1 MEMFPLLRYLNATRE
16 TLESQP
22 ARLHVVLGNE
32 ACDLDSAV
40 SALVYAFLLYSLRK
54 DSTEVVLPVLN
65 IPRRDYPLKT
75 EVVFWLEKHN
85 ILPEM
90 LFFRDEVDLQHQ
102 RETGELQLT
111 LVDHHQLAPS
121 DSFLDASV
129 VFILDHRKL
138 ERHPQ
143 SVPGG
148 IVVEMVGSCCTLVTE
163 QVLARNPALLDSVTA
178 SLLYGTIILDTVNLN
193 EAAKRVTPKDVDMIG
208 RLQPLLSSSIN
219 RSEIFQQ
226 LTNAKANVSG
236 LTSDQLLRK
245 DVKVTSAGDLKVGV
259 ASVPMMVKEYLQRP
273 EVGETL
279 SEHCSSEDYSV
290 LVIMGISIT
299 GEVVHRDI
307 AIYSPQDH
315 LRNQLVVYLRDAQGE
330 VLQLLPFDSDIVGC
344 SAFLQRNIAASR
356 KVVLPLI
363 KEWLAKENF

>member
-65 IPRRDYPLKT
+65 IPKRDYPLKT

-143 SVPGG
+143 SGG